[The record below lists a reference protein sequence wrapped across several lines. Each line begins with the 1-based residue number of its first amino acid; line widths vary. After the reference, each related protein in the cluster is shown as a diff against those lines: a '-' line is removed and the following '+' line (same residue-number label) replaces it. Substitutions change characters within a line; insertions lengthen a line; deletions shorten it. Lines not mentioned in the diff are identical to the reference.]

1 MQSAIYTRVSTD
13 NQAEKEYN
21 SCEAQEEKIKSYI
34 RSQENLKLY
43 RVYSDPGFSGASLE
57 RPALREM
64 LDEIIAGE
72 IDCVLTYKIDR
83 FTRSP
88 KDFYIL
94 IELFD
99 KHGVDF
105 ISVTSKGYLPNLGTH
120 RACYAG
126 RADEGG
132 EIPAGRR
139 LDG

>member
-1 MQSAIYTRVSTD
+1 
-13 NQAEKEYN
+13 
-21 SCEAQEEKIKSYI
+21 
-34 RSQENLKLY
+34 
-43 RVYSDPGFSGASLE
+43 
-57 RPALREM
+57 M

-88 KDFYIL
+88 KDFYTL

-99 KHGVDF
+99 KHGVAF

-120 RACYAG
+120 QACHAG

-132 EIPAGRR
+132 EVPAGRR
-139 LDG
+139 LDGERVRRVGKDEADERSSASFMCLKNRSKWLLGRDSNPQPSG